1 MSKTLNL
8 QQISNAAKNLNV
20 PVAALRAVIE
30 VEARGKGF
38 YDNGQPVILFERH
51 VFWQRLTQRNLISL
65 RDKANKER
73 PDLCFPRWTT
83 GSYGSFS
90 AQHKRLE
97 DAAAYHREV
106 ALESCSWG
114 LGQVMGYHW
123 KLLGYPTLQSFINA
137 MFRDEAGQLDAM
149 CRFIKVNRLD
159 NYMRALDW
167 AGFALG
173 YNGSGYRANRYDEK
187 LAAAY
192 RKYLQSNESVADK
205 NTSTASTNTT
215 NTATATPA
223 KPSTTSTASNTA
235 TTKPTSNSTNSTA
248 TATAKPTTSTA
259 KTTTATATTAKATTS
274 SSTSKATATAKATS
288 TTSSNKTTT
297 ATAKAT
303 SSSKTTTATA
313 KATTAKAT
321 TTKSTTKK

>member
-192 RKYLQSNESVADK
+192 RKYLQSNDSVADK
-205 NTSTASTNTT
+205 NTSTT

-223 KPSTTSTASNTA
+223 KSTSTTTSSNTA
-235 TTKPTSNSTNSTA
+235 KPSTS
-248 TATAKPTTSTA
+248 TATAKPTLSLIHI
-259 KTTTATATTAKATTS
+259 
-274 SSTSKATATAKATS
+274 
-288 TTSSNKTTT
+288 
-297 ATAKAT
+297 
-303 SSSKTTTATA
+303 
-313 KATTAKAT
+313 
-321 TTKSTTKK
+321 

>member
-38 YDNGQPVILFERH
+38 YDDGQPVILFERH

-192 RKYLQSNESVADK
+192 RKYLQSNDSVADK
-205 NTSTASTNTT
+205 NTSTT

-223 KPSTTSTASNTA
+223 KSTSTTTSSNTA
-235 TTKPTSNSTNSTA
+235 KPSTSTA

-259 KTTTATATTAKATTS
+259 KTTTATATTANATTS

>member
-38 YDNGQPVILFERH
+38 YDDGQPVILFERH

-192 RKYLQSNESVADK
+192 RKYLQSNDSVADK
-205 NTSTASTNTT
+205 NTSTT

-223 KPSTTSTASNTA
+223 KSTSTTTSSNTAKPSTSTATA
-235 TTKPTSNSTNSTA
+235 KPTTSTA
-248 TATAKPTTSTA
+248 TATSKPTTSTA
-259 KTTTATATTAKATTS
+259 KTTTATATTANATTS

>member
-38 YDNGQPVILFERH
+38 YDDGQPVILFERH

-192 RKYLQSNESVADK
+192 RKYLQSNDSVADK
-205 NTSTASTNTT
+205 NTSTT

-223 KPSTTSTASNTA
+223 KSTSTTTSSNTAKPSTSTATA
-235 TTKPTSNSTNSTA
+235 KPTTSTA

-259 KTTTATATTAKATTS
+259 KTTTATATTANATTS

>member
-38 YDNGQPVILFERH
+38 YDDGQPVILFERH

-192 RKYLQSNESVADK
+192 RKYLQSNDSVADK
-205 NTSTASTNTT
+205 NTSTT

-223 KPSTTSTASNTA
+223 KSTSTTTSSNTAKPSTSTATA
-235 TTKPTSNSTNSTA
+235 KPTTSTA

-259 KTTTATATTAKATTS
+259 KTTTATATSANATTS

-313 KATTAKAT
+313 KATTAKVT

>member
-192 RKYLQSNESVADK
+192 RKYLQSNDSVADK
-205 NTSTASTNTT
+205 NTSTT

-223 KPSTTSTASNTA
+223 KSTSTTTSSNTA
-235 TTKPTSNSTNSTA
+235 KPSTSTA

>member
-192 RKYLQSNESVADK
+192 RKYLQSNDSVADK
-205 NTSTASTNTT
+205 NTSTT

-223 KPSTTSTASNTA
+223 KSTSTTTSSNTA
-235 TTKPTSNSTNSTA
+235 KPSTSTA

-259 KTTTATATTAKATTS
+259 KTTTATATTANAITS

>member
-38 YDNGQPVILFERH
+38 YDDGQPVILFERH

-192 RKYLQSNESVADK
+192 RKYLQSNDSVADK
-205 NTSTASTNTT
+205 NTSTT

-223 KPSTTSTASNTA
+223 KSTSTTTSSNTAKPSTSTATA
-235 TTKPTSNSTNSTA
+235 KPTTSTA

-259 KTTTATATTAKATTS
+259 KTTTATATTANAITS

>member
-90 AQHKRLE
+90 VQHKRLE

-192 RKYLQSNESVADK
+192 RKYLQSNDSVADK
-205 NTSTASTNTT
+205 NTSTT

-223 KPSTTSTASNTA
+223 KSTSTTTSSNTA
-235 TTKPTSNSTNSTA
+235 KPSTSTA

>member
-192 RKYLQSNESVADK
+192 RKYLQSNDSVADK
-205 NTSTASTNTT
+205 NTSTT

-223 KPSTTSTASNTA
+223 KSTSTTTSSNTAKPSTSTATA
-235 TTKPTSNSTNSTA
+235 KPTTSTA

>member
-192 RKYLQSNESVADK
+192 RKYLQSNDSVADK
-205 NTSTASTNTT
+205 NTSTT

-223 KPSTTSTASNTA
+223 KSTSTTTSSNTAKPSTSTATA
-235 TTKPTSNSTNSTA
+235 KPTTSTA

-259 KTTTATATTAKATTS
+259 KTTTATATTANAITS

>member
-192 RKYLQSNESVADK
+192 RKYLQSNDSVADK
-205 NTSTASTNTT
+205 NTSTT
-215 NTATATPA
+215 NTATATPVKSTSTTTSSNTA
-223 KPSTTSTASNTA
+223 KPSTSTATA
-235 TTKPTSNSTNSTA
+235 KPTTSTA

-259 KTTTATATTAKATTS
+259 KTTTATATTANATTS

>member
-65 RDKANKER
+65 RDQANKER

-149 CRFIKVNRLD
+149 CRFIKVKRLD

-192 RKYLQSNESVADK
+192 RKYLQSNDSVADK
-205 NTSTASTNTT
+205 NTSTT

-223 KPSTTSTASNTA
+223 KSTSTTTSSNTAKPSTSTATA
-235 TTKPTSNSTNSTA
+235 KPTTSTA

-259 KTTTATATTAKATTS
+259 KTTTATATTANAITS